1 MLANTQV
8 GIVFGYPR
16 EELVG
21 KKVEILLPERFRGIH
36 VHHRTN
42 YSKHPQ
48 ARPMG
53 AGREL
58 LGLKRNGT
66 EFSVE
71 ISLSPIQSAHRHF
84 VSVAIRDITERKE
97 VIALKEANKALG
109 LAKERAESASQAK
122 AKFVANM
129 SHEIRTP
136 MNGIF
141 GMLSLLKDTTLDKAG
156 RSYVDTCLRSA
167 ESLLAVLND
176 ILLYSKADAGAIE
189 LEHIPFNLNS
199 TIEDVLH
206 MVSSNVSPSQDIDIT
221 SMVKMNVPIF
231 LLGDGLRLRQVL
243 LNFLSNAVK
252 FTKYGEVSLDVSLR
266 AKEPLVIQFDINDTG
281 IGISEEDQERLFA
294 PFSQADASVTRQF
307 GGTGLG
313 LAICKHLVQ
322 LFGGQIA
329 LQSRLGRGSTFSFT
343 VANFRIDPAHT
354 GHSLAQ
360 ALDVDEDLGFLK
372 DLRVLIVDDNAYDV
386 LFLFIFK
393 LLPITYLS
401 LLTEPIA

>member
-189 LEHIPFNLNS
+189 LEHILFNLNS

-294 PFSQADASVTRQF
+294 PFSQADASITRQF

>member
-360 ALDVDEDLGFLK
+360 ALDVDEDMGFLK

-386 LFLFIFK
+386 LFFLNCF
-393 LLPITYLS
+393 L
-401 LLTEPIA
+401 